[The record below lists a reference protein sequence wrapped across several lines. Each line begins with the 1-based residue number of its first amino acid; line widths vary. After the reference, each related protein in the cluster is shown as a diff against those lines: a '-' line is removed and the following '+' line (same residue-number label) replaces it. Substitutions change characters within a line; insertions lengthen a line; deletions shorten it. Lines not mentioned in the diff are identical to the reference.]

1 MKSVT
6 IAAAAAAGLIVG
18 AVSALP
24 VSGIVAISLTVAVL
38 VFAWQR
44 YRRYQK
50 NRTITTLLDHVVDLI
65 GDYAGS
71 LPGSM
76 SAVDQKKFRYDLEM
90 AKRLLNQI
98 AGLAPENPVALHY
111 TAMYYLLLGNHIDA
125 ERLSGKA
132 EKICPGNALVLNG
145 RGLVCH
151 RNGDRRQALAYFE
164 KALQA
169 DPADPMPRK
178 NITFLQSETPRRLL
192 KHL

>member
-1 MKSVT
+1 M
-6 IAAAAAAGLIVG
+6 LFG
-18 AVSALP
+18 AVFALP
-24 VSGIVAISLTVAVL
+24 VSGIVAIPLTVAVL

-44 YRRYQK
+44 YRRYKK

-71 LPGSM
+71 LPGSI

-98 AGLAPENPVALHY
+98 TGLAPENPVALHY
-111 TAMYYLLLGNHIDA
+111 TAMYYLLLGNLIDA
-125 ERLSGKA
+125 GQLSGKA

-145 RGLVCH
+145 RGLVCY
-151 RNGDRRQALAYFE
+151 RNGDRRRALAYFE

-178 NITFLQSETPRRLL
+178 NIAFLKSEASVAGKPPGTAADNGQTPAV
-192 KHL
+192 